1 MCSSPLGLSSMSS
14 LHCPQWRGLA
24 KRALPWSHLITFS
37 IGPLSNSKSWRRL
50 ILKENGRKS
59 KEDGLCRA
67 LVETGMCIQ
76 KVNLWILTCS
86 SLIACFYC
94 YIVMR
99 ESAFQSGSVRVR
111 LSLCSR
117 FKISLTSR
125 EHVISKSNVEVS
137 NRINKTDQPI
147 RKMSESCFL
156 ASRKV
161 ANTYQKVQKSWKSV
175 YLTFKSC

>member
-76 KVNLWILTCS
+76 KVNLWILTCF

-99 ESAFQSGSVRVR
+99 ESDFESGSVRVR

-117 FKISLTSR
+117 FKISFTSR

-161 ANTYQKVQKSWKSV
+161 ANTYQKSKKVGKVS
-175 YLTFKSC
+175 T